1 MARQYDNLT
10 DGEDI
15 ALEGGEMYETA
26 SGDIAVVS
34 RVAAARQSV
43 IRELPAIPGS
53 IPRRPR
59 WGGGLAASV
68 HKSIT
73 TAEMSRMASQCRARL
88 LANPRITKTHDVSV
102 KRGDEG
108 VVVLIR
114 ADAVDGR
121 IEEKIIVR
129 GVR

>member
-1 MARQYDNLT
+1 
-10 DGEDI
+10 
-15 ALEGGEMYETA
+15 
-26 SGDIAVVS
+26 
-34 RVAAARQSV
+34 
-43 IRELPAIPGS
+43 
-53 IPRRPR
+53 
-59 WGGGLAASV
+59 
-68 HKSIT
+68 
-73 TAEMSRMASQCRARL
+73 MASQCRARL